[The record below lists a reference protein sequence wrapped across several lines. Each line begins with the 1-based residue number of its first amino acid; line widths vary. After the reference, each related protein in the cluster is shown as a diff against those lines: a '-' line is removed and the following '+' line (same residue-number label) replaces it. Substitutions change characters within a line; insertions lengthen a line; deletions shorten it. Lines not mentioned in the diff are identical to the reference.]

1 MFVVPLAHGLFDVMH
16 EIGDGEEALIKP
28 SPLSGSLRAVGFTRI
43 KDGGSTLQFPSGEA
57 FEGSK
62 QGDKVEVIAEQV
74 VVGQLAAVDGGIVE
88 EDLKEGFCGQWVV
101 KGIPVERAADAAH
114 QMIEGVFVGSG
125 KSR

>member
-16 EIGDGEEALIKP
+16 EVGDGEEALIET
-28 SPLSGSLRAVGFTRI
+28 SPLSGSLRAVGFAGI
-43 KDGGSTLQFPSGEA
+43 EDGGSSFQFSSGEA

-62 QGDKVEVIAEQV
+62 QGDQMEVIAEQV

-88 EDLKEGFCGQWVV
+88 EDLKEGLCGQWIV
-101 KGIPVERAADAAH
+101 KGIPVERPADAAH